1 MNTLR
6 QFSVLPGFGLSL
18 GYTLVYLSL
27 IVLVP
32 ISAIFIFTCQLSL
45 SEYWQVV
52 ASCYS
57 VLSIVIWHIIFSG
70 CH

>member
-32 ISAIFIFTCQLSL
+32 ISAIFIFTSQLSL

-52 ASCYS
+52 TSPRVMASYQ
-57 VLSIVIWHIIFSG
+57 LSFGTS
-70 CH
+70 